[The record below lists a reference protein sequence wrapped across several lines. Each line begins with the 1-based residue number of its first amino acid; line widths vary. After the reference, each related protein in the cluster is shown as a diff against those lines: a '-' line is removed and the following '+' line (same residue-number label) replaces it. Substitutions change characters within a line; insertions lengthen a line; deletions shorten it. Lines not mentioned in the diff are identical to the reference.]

1 MGKIKSHQDV
11 QNAYDA
17 KQDKAIKLMGKG
29 KEKKAEKI
37 MDRAQKKYEKRNL
50 AFPLAE
56 SNHGKAF
63 SIPKTIS
70 EKKGL

>member
-11 QNAYDA
+11 QDAYDQKMDKSA
-17 KQDKAIKLMGKG
+17 KLIFKG
-29 KEKKAEKI
+29 KEKRAANVANRAEK
-37 MDRAQKKYEKRNL
+37 QYQKRNL